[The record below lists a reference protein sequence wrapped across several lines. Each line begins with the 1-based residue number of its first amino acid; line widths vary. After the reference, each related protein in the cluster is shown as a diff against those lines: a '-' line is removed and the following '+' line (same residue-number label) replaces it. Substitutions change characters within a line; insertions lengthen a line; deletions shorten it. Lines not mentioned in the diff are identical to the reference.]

1 MLSLNRTR
9 LLVVNFCVLVV
20 LFLYINARLNASYD
34 DNVSKSVLPVSTHLQ
49 TAQIVFY
56 NRVPKTG
63 STTFTNAV
71 AYDLFKVNGF
81 NVIHL
86 NMTKNRQVMSLTD
99 QSEFIHNISSWKE
112 RLPAF
117 YHGHVAFIDF
127 ERFGYPNPLYINIV
141 REPLERILS
150 HYYFLRFGDNY
161 RIGLKRS
168 RAGNNETFDEC
179 VMRAGRDCDMKQMWI
194 QIPYFCGHH
203 HFCTVVGSREA
214 LNQAKRNLVEKYL
227 LVGISEQIRDFIA
240 LLERL
245 VPQFFRG
252 ALKHF
257 DGLDENRAHLRYT
270 KRKYPPTDQT
280 LSIIRRNEVYQMEK
294 EFYEFAKE
302 EFLALFKKA
311 TNGTNKAGDILG
323 IQSQYHYEKIKPE
336 RMWSV

>member
-9 LLVVNFCVLVV
+9 LLVVYFCVLVV
-20 LFLYINARLNASYD
+20 LFLYINARLNASYN
-34 DNVSKSVLPVSTHLQ
+34 DNVSKSVLPVSTHSQ
-49 TAQIVFY
+49 SAQIVFY

-99 QSEFIHNISSWKE
+99 QSEFINNISSWKE

-294 EFYEFAKE
+294 EFYDFAKE

-311 TNGTNKAGDILG
+311 TNGTNKANDILG
-323 IQSQYHYEKIKPE
+323 IQSQYHYEKIKPD